1 MPQPAN
7 LNILGAFSYS
17 LCCKGFNNH
26 FNRNPAITSKAV
38 LSSQFFFEQLATG
51 TYNIAFIEDTLPH
64 MGIVPAI
71 DIILG
76 LCPQIKIVII
86 TAATD
91 PGTIDLLLSLNCHG
105 IIHHTTVDDVIK
117 QSIPYIYNK
126 GRFICPFIGQVRN
139 SIPQPQQTNILPSYK
154 QAGLSEIENAI
165 LIHKIAGKTNN
176 QIADLRCKSVETIR
190 SHIKNYNKKLMA
202 YNLGHII
209 DYCSSL
215 ERLNNNSSNKSS
227 NSG

>member
-38 LSSQFFFEQLATG
+38 LSSQLFFEQLATG
-51 TYNIAFIEDTLPH
+51 LYNMVFIEDTLPH

-76 LCPQIKIVII
+76 LCPNIKIVII
-86 TAATD
+86 TAAID

-105 IIHHTTVDDVIK
+105 IIHHSTVDAVIK

-126 GRFICPFIGQVRN
+126 GRFICPFIGQVRSN
-139 SIPQPQQTNILPSYK
+139 NAPPQSINFLPSYK
-154 QAGLSEIENAI
+154 QAGLSDIENAI

-176 QIADLRCKSVETIR
+176 QIAHLRCKSVETIR
-190 SHIKNYNKKLMA
+190 SHIKHYNKKLLA
-202 YNLGHII
+202 HNLGHII
-209 DYCSSL
+209 DYCNSL
-215 ERLNNNSSNKSS
+215 EKSHFKNPNKLV
-227 NSG
+227 